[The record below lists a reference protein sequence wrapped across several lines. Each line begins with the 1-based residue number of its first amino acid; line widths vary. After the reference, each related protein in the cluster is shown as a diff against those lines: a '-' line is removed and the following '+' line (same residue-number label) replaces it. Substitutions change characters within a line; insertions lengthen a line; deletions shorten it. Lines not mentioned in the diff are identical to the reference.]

1 MSRTYPQWRHRYA
14 IVTTLRKTA
23 IFYPESQI
31 CYSNFP
37 IVTKRRVAI
46 TFFWIESSKKFHAK
60 RLIVTCFMIFS
71 LFKNN
76 ALLQQFLISIEPV
89 KWDMFYKKWCE
100 KTNIKIGSYHRFQ
113 TSTTFANLC
122 EHLRSVWVGN
132 AHAKAL
138 FYDGKRTSYSLHGLA
153 V

>member
-1 MSRTYPQWRHRYA
+1 M
-14 IVTTLRKTA
+14 
-23 IFYPESQI
+23 
-31 CYSNFP
+31 
-37 IVTKRRVAI
+37 
-46 TFFWIESSKKFHAK
+46 FFWIESSKKFHAK
-60 RLIVTCFMIFS
+60 RLIVRCFMITS

-122 EHLRSVWVGN
+122 EHFAIRMSWKRSCKSFVLWRQKNILLLTWIGCLV
-132 AHAKAL
+132 L
-138 FYDGKRTSYSLHGLA
+138 FTKYKRGLELGSGSYFLHKFSFKNLLM
-153 V
+153 